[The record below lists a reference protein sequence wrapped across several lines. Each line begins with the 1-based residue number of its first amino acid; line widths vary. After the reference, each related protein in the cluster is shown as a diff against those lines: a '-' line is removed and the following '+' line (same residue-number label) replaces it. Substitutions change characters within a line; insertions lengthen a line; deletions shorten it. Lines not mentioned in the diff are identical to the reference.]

1 MMQQHQAYKT
11 NSVNTATP
19 QELTL
24 MLYNGCLKFMRQAKK
39 AMEEKDI
46 PAKNNNIQ
54 RAQDIISELII
65 TLDHNAPI
73 AKDILPLYEFINRRL
88 IDANIKNDP
97 EILMEA
103 YALVEDFRNTWKE
116 VMKQAKTMQYSQ
128 GAKA

>member
-11 NSVNTATP
+11 NAVNTATP

-24 MLYNGCLKFMRQAKK
+24 MLYNGCLKFIKQAKK
-39 AMEEKDI
+39 AMEESNI
-46 PAKNNNIQ
+46 PAKNTNIQ

-73 AKDILPLYEFINRRL
+73 AKEILPLYEFINRRL

-97 EILMEA
+97 VILMEA
-103 YALVEDFRNTWKE
+103 YVLVEDFRNTWKE
-116 VMKQAKTMQYSQ
+116 VMKQAKTVQYSQ
-128 GAKA
+128 GVQA

>member
-11 NSVNTATP
+11 NAVNTATP

-24 MLYNGCLKFMRQAKK
+24 MLYNGCLKFIKQAKK
-39 AMEEKDI
+39 SMEESNI
-46 PAKNNNIQ
+46 PAKNTNIQ

-73 AKDILPLYEFINRRL
+73 AKEILPLYEFINRRL

-97 EILMEA
+97 VILMEA
-103 YALVEDFRNTWKE
+103 YDLVEDFRNTWKE
-116 VMKQAKTMQYSQ
+116 VMKQAKTVQYTQ
-128 GAKA
+128 GVQA